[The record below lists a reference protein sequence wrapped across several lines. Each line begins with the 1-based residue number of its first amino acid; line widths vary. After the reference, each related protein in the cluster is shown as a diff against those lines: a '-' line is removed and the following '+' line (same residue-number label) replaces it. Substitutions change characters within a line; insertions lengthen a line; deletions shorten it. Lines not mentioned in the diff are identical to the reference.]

1 MCQCYSKVKIVKE
14 EISIE
19 ERSFTGHNQS
29 VNQSFFNES
38 LYNLCNGYIKEQRL
52 II

>member
-29 VNQSFFNES
+29 VNQSINHF
-38 LYNLCNGYIKEQRL
+38 LMKVYITCVMDT
-52 II
+52 